1 MADHFNGGIFS
12 LSIDDQITLKNT
24 NLEFLASFL
33 EGTIV
38 GTQRVFWEEY
48 SFKHIPIELI
58 SNFYEEFLPKE
69 KNESS
74 GQEKKKDSGA
84 VYTPAFL
91 VNFLI
96 DECLPLSSK
105 QLNGNVKLIDAS
117 CGSGIFL
124 VMAFK
129 RLVQRW
135 RILNR
140 KEGKLADTNP
150 SILKNISD
158 YPFMHLLYSQLL
170 VCQRVCLQNTV
181 CLICK

>member
-74 GQEKKKDSGA
+74 GQEKKKKILEL
-84 VYTPAFL
+84 YIL
-91 VNFLI
+91 Q
-96 DECLPLSSK
+96 LS
-105 QLNGNVKLIDAS
+105 
-117 CGSGIFL
+117 
-124 VMAFK
+124 
-129 RLVQRW
+129 W
-135 RILNR
+135 
-140 KEGKLADTNP
+140 
-150 SILKNISD
+150 
-158 YPFMHLLYSQLL
+158 
-170 VCQRVCLQNTV
+170 
-181 CLICK
+181 